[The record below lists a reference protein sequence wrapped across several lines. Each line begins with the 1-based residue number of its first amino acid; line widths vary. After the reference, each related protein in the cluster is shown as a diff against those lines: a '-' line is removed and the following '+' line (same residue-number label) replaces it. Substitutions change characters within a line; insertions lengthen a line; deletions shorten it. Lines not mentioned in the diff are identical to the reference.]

1 MDISLFLTIL
11 DKPIVFHR
19 PFLRIMNTNCALFL
33 SQCLHWQKHTKYD
46 GWFAHTIEQ
55 FEFETGLSK
64 KEQLSAKKTLQ
75 VKNILIIQRRGNPSK
90 NWYTINLQEI
100 YQQLKSVEER
110 ERQVVPKGD
119 DKSCQKGTTSR
130 AKRELLVVTKG
141 DDKSCQKGTTS
152 RDKRG
157 RLVVTKGDDYNN
169 KLVNNKEV
177 INKEVLIN
185 SINTKRINT
194 YSQNG
199 EIEEIKTVWNRF
211 ATEANLPKI
220 MQLTQRRISA
230 IKARQRQKGF
240 DINHIFECIRS
251 QDFLLGNNDRGWTV
265 TFDFVF
271 GSANNWVKIVE
282 NNYPNRKTVAQKDI
296 ERYQS
301 ILDQL

>member
-1 MDISLFLTIL
+1 MDINLFLTIL
-11 DKPIVFHR
+11 DKQIVFHR

-46 GWFAHTIEQ
+46 GWFAHTIEE
-55 FEFETGLSK
+55 FKFETGLSK
-64 KEQLSAKKTLQ
+64 KEQLSVKKTLQ
-75 VKNILIIQRRGNPSK
+75 SKNILTIQRRGNPSK

-110 ERQVVPKGD
+110 ERQVV
-119 DKSCQKGTTSR
+119 
-130 AKRELLVVTKG
+130 TKG
-141 DDKSCQKGTTS
+141 DDKSSQKGVTS
-152 RDKRG
+152 DNKKEL
-157 RLVVTKGDDYNN
+157 LVVPKGNGYNN
-169 KLVNNKEV
+169 KLVNHKLVNNKS
-177 INKEVLIN
+177 VLIN

-194 YSQNG
+194 YSQKG
-199 EIEEIKTVWNRF
+199 ELEEIKTVWNRF

-220 MQLTQRRISA
+220 MQLTQKRIAA